1 MISVC
6 LASYNGAPYIAEQIS
21 SILAQLSSQDELIVS
36 DDDSSDGT
44 TDIIRQ
50 FNDSRVKLLPGP
62 CQGLIANFQNAL
74 LHARGEVI
82 ILSDQDDVWL
92 PGRLASVVPH
102 LQHHDLV
109 VCDCKVVDS
118 GLNLISPSFYSLR
131 ESGAGLIKNL
141 ISNSYQGCCM
151 AFQRRVIDLA
161 LPFPVNVP
169 MHDWWLGLVAEL
181 YGRVL
186 FLPQAGLLYRRHDA
200 NQSNT
205 AQTSTAGLI
214 TRIQW
219 RFGLIVSLIT
229 RAPTALRI
237 KWRRN

>member
-6 LASYNGAPYIAEQIS
+6 LASYNGGAYIFEQVS
-21 SILAQLSSQDELIVS
+21 SILAQLTAEDEVVVS
-36 DDDSSDGT
+36 DDGSSDGT
-44 TDIIRQ
+44 LGVIHRINDPRIRVLQ
-50 FNDSRVKLLPGP
+50 GP
-62 CQGLIANFQNAL
+62 RQGLIANFQNAL

-102 LQHHDLV
+102 LQYHDLV

-118 GLNLISPSFYSLR
+118 GLNLISPSFYALKG
-131 ESGAGLIKNL
+131 SGAGLIKNL

-200 NQSNT
+200 NQSST
-205 AQTSTAGLI
+205 AQASTTDLV

-229 RAPTALRI
+229 RAPIAFRI
-237 KWRRN
+237 KWRRK